1 MTKIR
6 SVLVWGTLLP
16 TVAHCLVAP
25 PRLPLPFSRISLLQ
39 PTTTTEKAT
48 ATEKSSPPSS
58 ICLSSSSSDKNNDSD
73 AANDE
78 LGELAKLI
86 GKRNQIKRKPKAR
99 DEIEA
104 TFLES
109 TEPVVD
115 LDLDKLPEF
124 RTERPVIRR
133 SKPTDDD
140 NDQDESKS
148 SSSST
153 TTSAPIIDYLA
164 DYDDENDFHI
174 PNRIVVSTI
183 GWGDTSHG
191 FSASSA
197 KLTKA
202 MIKAGRYVPGDIQLA
217 HTQLLEAGLTVF
229 ETAPTYGAAAQS
241 KGLSA
246 LDIVQRCIAEQPTD
260 VPETRILVGLGT
272 SAWTKLL
279 TVPPRPARNM
289 VQSLDDV
296 LARLE
301 TPVIDL
307 FALPKSRF
315 FPSGLVSNALVAAIE
330 SGQCNFAGVTGIT
343 RPRSL
348 SKLVRLLKQREVTL
362 TTNTFPFSLTNRK
375 HEKMIEACK
384 TLGVIPLIE
393 QPLDRG
399 GLASGVFTAT
409 NPSGGGGQQ
418 TLGAAAAAATGAKFT
433 FAQLEKL
440 QPLHSVQ
447 ETLTDRVRTRVM
459 REMRQTQEKFKRNY
473 GPPPKINTDITTTQ
487 IALNYVI
494 AKGGVPVVPVNTPKQ
509 AEEVRGCLGWSLTDE
524 EVSMLDAAAD
534 LCKT

>member
-1 MTKIR
+1 MTIR
-6 SVLVWGTLLP
+6 GVLGWVTLLP
-16 TVAHCLVAP
+16 SLALCFVAP
-25 PRLPLPFSRISLLQ
+25 PGLPLPFSRISLLP
-39 PTTTTEKAT
+39 PTTTAT
-48 ATEKSSPPSS
+48 ATEKSSSP
-58 ICLSSSSSDKNNDSD
+58 LSTGLLSLSFSSSDRNNDSD
-73 AANDE
+73 ADDE

-104 TFLES
+104 TFLEP

-133 SKPTDDD
+133 SKQSDDD
-140 NDQDESKS
+140 NDKDDSKS
-148 SSSST
+148 ST
-153 TTSAPIIDYLA
+153 TSSAPIIDYLA

-183 GWGDTSHG
+183 GWGEASHG

-229 ETAPTYGAAAQS
+229 ETAPTYGAAGLS

-260 VPETRILVGLGT
+260 VPETRIVMGLGT
-272 SAWTKLL
+272 SAWTTLL
-279 TVPPRPARNM
+279 AVPLRPARNM
-289 VQSLDDV
+289 VQSLDEA

-307 FALPKSRF
+307 FALPKSGF

-330 SGQCNFAGVTGIT
+330 SGQCNFAGVTGVT

-362 TTNTFPFSLTNRK
+362 TTNMFPFSLTNRK

-509 AEEVRGCLGWSLTDE
+509 AEELKGCLGWSLTDE